1 MTTYVL
7 RNYQSAAI
15 AGDGQNDDILH
26 LDGTIPAGAPT
37 ATFVGSDA
45 LIGVNDAGTL
55 TQHGYGVINL
65 MPGAAISTQTLAVYR
80 ANLSINERPG
90 SSFTFNGVTNIVTG
104 STLTAAG
111 YAGVS
116 NYTVNGTMNIDGT
129 STVNMDYVKVNG
141 TGTFHLTGED
151 ALLRLGSTGPDTTVK
166 LDGGMLSLTNG
177 MSFLGTITDSAPSS
191 SRIGPMSCVDV
202 YNAMSAASETF
213 NRTTGVLDLFN
224 AQGSMVANLKF
235 AGTGDLYA
243 APTTGLATNYISI
256 SAHQTAGALPVT
268 FTS

>member
-7 RNYQSAAI
+7 RNHQSATI
-15 AGDGQNDDILH
+15 AGDGQNEDILH
-26 LDGTIPAGAPT
+26 LDGTSAMETPT

-45 LIGVNDAGTL
+45 LIGVNDSGTL

-65 MPGAAISTQTLAVYR
+65 MPGAAISTQTLTVNR
-80 ANLSINERPG
+80 ANLLINERPG
-90 SSFTFNGVTNIVTG
+90 SSFTFNGVNNIVTG
-104 STLTAAG
+104 STLTATG

-116 NYTVNGTMNIDGT
+116 NCTLNGTMNIDGT
-129 STVNMDYVKVNG
+129 STVNLDYVKVNG
-141 TGTFHLTGED
+141 SGRFHLMGED
-151 ALLRLGSTGPDTTVK
+151 ALLRLGSTDPSTTVV
-166 LDGGMLSLTNG
+166 LDGGMLSLANG
-177 MSFLGTITDSAPSS
+177 MSFLGTITVSAPLS

-213 NRTTGVLDLFN
+213 NRTTGVLDLFD
-224 AQGSMVANLKF
+224 AHGTEVANLKF

-243 APTTGLATNYISI
+243 TPTSGLATNYMVI
-256 SAHQTAGALPVT
+256 SAHPSVGALPVT